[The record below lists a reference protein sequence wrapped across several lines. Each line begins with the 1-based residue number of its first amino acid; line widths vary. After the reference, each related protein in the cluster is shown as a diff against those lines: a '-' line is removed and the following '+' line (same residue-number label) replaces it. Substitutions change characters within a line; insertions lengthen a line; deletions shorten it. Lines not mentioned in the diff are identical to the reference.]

1 MNETLSYLSFKMS
14 QKIVYSI
21 YSIKTYNY
29 FILKI
34 KIYSIMRTK
43 SLHKTFYIKMKVG
56 LRNQLRMI
64 SSFNK
69 CKNKSSTIILKNNKT

>member
-1 MNETLSYLSFKMS
+1 
-14 QKIVYSI
+14 
-21 YSIKTYNY
+21 
-29 FILKI
+29 
-34 KIYSIMRTK
+34 MRTK